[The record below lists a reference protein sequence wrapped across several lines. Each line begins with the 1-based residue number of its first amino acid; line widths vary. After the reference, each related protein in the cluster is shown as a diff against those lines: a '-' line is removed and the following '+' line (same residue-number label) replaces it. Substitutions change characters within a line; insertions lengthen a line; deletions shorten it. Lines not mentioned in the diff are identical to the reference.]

1 MISNDQIELLSVRQA
16 AKVTGLARGTIS
28 AAMDGWEKT
37 RGRQGLRFVQ
47 PSTRRLVRRS
57 ALLEWFTGMERIAAH
72 GA

>member
-1 MISNDQIELLSVRQA
+1 MITDDKIELLSVSEA
-16 AKVTGLARGTIS
+16 SKVTGLARSTIS
-28 AAMDGWEKT
+28 AAMDGWAST

-72 GA
+72 G